1 MIAYVGIGDACRNA
15 DHPGARGQ
23 QRRFADAEA
32 SPKGKN
38 SACAVVC
45 RVGEI
50 DIGIVNNGV
59 ADGVIEA
66 QDRAAC
72 VVCARNRLVRERD
85 DLWRVTIDE
94 GTGGEVSCY
103 IIHHRIIPNLPLYLI
118 GKWPTSLDGRQGDG
132 REPPRDNSTKI
143 DFSIV
148 LLLP

>member
-1 MIAYVGIGDACRNA
+1 MISYVSIADARRNA

-23 QRRFADAEA
+23 QRRLAYAEA

-59 ADGVIEA
+59 ADRVIET
-66 QDRAAC
+66 QDSAAC
-72 VVCARNRLVRERD
+72 IVCTCNRLVRERD

-103 IIHHRIIPNLPLYLI
+103 IIHACIFPDLPLYLV
-118 GKWPTSLDGRQGDG
+118 G
-132 REPPRDNSTKI
+132 
-143 DFSIV
+143 
-148 LLLP
+148 

>member
-1 MIAYVGIGDACRNA
+1 MIAYVGIADARRNA

-23 QRRFADAEA
+23 QRRFAYAEA

-50 DIGIVNNGV
+50 DIGIVNNSV

-66 QDRAAC
+66 QDSAAC
-72 VVCARNRLVRERD
+72 VVCAYNCLVREHD
-85 DLWRVTIDE
+85 DLWRFTIDE

-103 IIHHRIIPNLPLYLI
+103 IIHHRIFPSAALYLI
-118 GKWPTSLDGRQGDG
+118 
-132 REPPRDNSTKI
+132 E
-143 DFSIV
+143 
-148 LLLP
+148 

>member
-1 MIAYVGIGDACRNA
+1 MIAYVGIADARRNA
-15 DHPGARGQ
+15 DHSGTRGQ
-23 QRRFADAEA
+23 QRRFAYAEA

-38 SACAVVC
+38 SACTVVC

-66 QDRAAC
+66 QDGAVC
-72 VVCARNRLVRERD
+72 LVCACNRLVRERD

-103 IIHHRIIPNLPLYLI
+103 IIHHRIFPNSPLYLI
-118 GKWPTSLDGRQGDG
+118 
-132 REPPRDNSTKI
+132 E
-143 DFSIV
+143 
-148 LLLP
+148 